1 MRTELMMNPDPNEN
15 PNRRRR
21 RWWLPVLILLLAG
34 AAAGALIASKPK
46 PKPVEVAERAWLV
59 GTEAVARA
67 RHTPSVTLYGRVESL
82 WSSELTAGVAAD
94 VREVAV
100 VEGDQVEKGEI
111 LVRLDDRDE
120 RLELA
125 QREAELRQAEAR
137 IASELSRHQ
146 YDLEVLPKEQSL
158 LDLTRGEVA
167 RLLDLVKKKVGAQSA
182 LDTASQAA
190 EKQAISLS
198 VRRQSI
204 DEHPAR
210 LAEVEA
216 ARDRMAALRD
226 QALLDLE
233 RCEVR
238 APFNGR
244 VARVLVSPGRR
255 VRVGDPL
262 VSLYDTDELVVRAQL
277 PSRYLPAIR
286 AAMLAGEDLSVRGV
300 IDGVAVRAKLRG
312 FAGEVASGT
321 GGLDGL
327 FTVIE
332 GGVDVSQGRFVRL
345 ELALPALGDLIAL
358 PHESIY
364 GTDRIYILDG
374 ENRMRPYQVQRVG
387 ETRLESGE
395 TRALVRAPEVQEG
408 AIVVTTQL
416 PNALDGLLVRA
427 ADGA

>member
-1 MRTELMMNPDPNEN
+1 
-15 PNRRRR
+15 
-21 RWWLPVLILLLAG
+21 VVILLAAG
-34 AAAGALIASKPK
+34 AAAAALIASKPK
-46 PKPVEVAERAWLV
+46 PKPVSVAERAWLV
-59 GTEAVARA
+59 GTETVVRA
-67 RHTPSVTLYGRVESL
+67 RHAPSVTLYGRVESL

-94 VREVAV
+94 VQEVAV
-100 VEGDQVEKGEI
+100 VEGDKVDRGTV
-111 LVRLDDRDE
+111 LARLDDRDE

-137 IASELSRHQ
+137 ITSELSRHQ
-146 YDLEVLPKEQSL
+146 FDLEALPKEQSL
-158 LDLTRGEVA
+158 LDLTRSEVA

-182 LDTASQAA
+182 LDTARQAA

-216 ARDRMAALRD
+216 ARDRAAALRD

-244 VARVLVSPGRR
+244 VARVMVSPGRR

-286 AAMLAGEDLSVRGV
+286 AAMASGEDLSVHGI
-300 IDGVAVRAKLRG
+300 IDGVGVKARLRSL
-312 FAGEVASGT
+312 AGEAADGT
-321 GGLDGL
+321 GGVDGL
-327 FTVIE
+327 FTVVE
-332 GGVDVSQGRFVRL
+332 GGLDVSQGRFVRL
-345 ELALPALGDLIAL
+345 ELALPARDDLIAL
-358 PHESIY
+358 PHESVY
-364 GTDRIYILDG
+364 GTDRIYILDA
-374 ENRMRPYQVQRVG
+374 ESRMRPYQVRRVG

-395 TRALVRAPEVQEG
+395 TRVLVRAPDVEEG
-408 AIVVTTQL
+408 ATVVTTQL
-416 PNALDGLLVRA
+416 PNALDGLLVRTA
-427 ADGA
+427 NGD

>member
-1 MRTELMMNPDPNEN
+1 MHPDPNEQ
-15 PNRRRR
+15 PKPRRR
-21 RWWLPVLILLLAG
+21 RWWLPVVILLAAG
-34 AAAGALIASKPK
+34 AAAAALIASKPK

-59 GTEAVARA
+59 GTEAIVRA
-67 RHTPSVTLYGRVESL
+67 RHTPGVTLYGKVESL

-94 VREVAV
+94 VQEVAV
-100 VEGDQVEKGEI
+100 VEGDKVDKGTV

-137 IASELSRHQ
+137 IASELSRYQ
-146 YDLEVLPKEQSL
+146 FDLEALPKEQSL

-182 LDTASQAA
+182 LDTARQAA
-190 EKQAISLS
+190 EKQAILLS

-204 DEHPAR
+204 DEHPSR

-216 ARDRMAALRD
+216 ARDRAAALRD

-244 VARVLVSPGRR
+244 VAQVMASPGRR

-277 PSRYLPAIR
+277 PSRFLPAIR
-286 AAMLAGEDLSVRGV
+286 AAMAAGADLFVTGV
-300 IDGVAVRAKLRG
+300 IDGVPVRARLRG
-312 FAGEVASGT
+312 LAGEAAGGT
-321 GGLDGL
+321 GGMDGL
-327 FTVIE
+327 FTVTE

-345 ELALPALGDLIAL
+345 ELALPARDDLIAL

-364 GTDRIYILDG
+364 GTDRIYILDA
-374 ENRMRPYQVQRVG
+374 ESRMRPVQVQRVG

-395 TRALVRAPEVQEG
+395 TRVLVRAPDVEDGVTV
-408 AIVVTTQL
+408 ITTQL

>member
-1 MRTELMMNPDPNEN
+1 MNPDSMEKPTR
-15 PNRRRR
+15 PRR
-21 RWWLPVLILLLAG
+21 RWWLPVVILLLAG

-59 GTEAVARA
+59 STEVLVRA
-67 RHTPSVTLYGRVESL
+67 RHTPGVTLYGRVESL
-82 WSSELTAGVAAD
+82 WSSELTAGVVAD
-94 VREVAV
+94 VQEVAV
-100 VEGDQVEKGEI
+100 VEGDQVSKGEV

-125 QREAELRQAEAR
+125 QREAELRQGEAR
-137 IASELSRHQ
+137 IASERSRHRF
-146 YDLEVLPKEQSL
+146 DLEALPKEQSL
-158 LDLTRGEVA
+158 LDLTRSEVA

-182 LDTASQAA
+182 LDIARQAA

-216 ARDRMAALRD
+216 ARDRAAALRD

-233 RCEVR
+233 RCEIE

-244 VARVLVSPGRR
+244 VAQVMVSPGRR

-277 PSRYLPAIR
+277 PSRYLSEIR
-286 AAMLAGEDLSVRGV
+286 AAMTAGEDLSVSGV
-300 IDGVAVRAKLRG
+300 IDGVTVKARLRG
-312 FAGEVASGT
+312 LAGEATGGT
-321 GGLDGL
+321 GGMDGL
-327 FTVIE
+327 FTVTE
-332 GGVDVSQGRFVRL
+332 GGLDVSQGRFVRL
-345 ELALPALGDLIAL
+345 ELALPARDDLIAL
-358 PHESIY
+358 PHESVY
-364 GTDRIYILDG
+364 GTDRIYILDA
-374 ENRMRPYQVQRVG
+374 ESRMRPYRVERVG
-387 ETRLESGE
+387 ETRLKTDE
-395 TRALVRAPEVQEG
+395 TRVLVRAPDVQEG
-408 AIVVTTQL
+408 ALVVTTQL